1 MNYFSSLLTAFC
13 SACVIIGLLFLI
25 SPDGAMS
32 KSVKYVLGLVFLLTI
47 VTATGLSVKT
57 PQFDFSFEEEESL
70 QSSDALDKANAEYI
84 FALALENAGVEFS
97 EITVCTDKL
106 DNGRIVI
113 NKVIIR
119 SDCERERILSV
130 LGDTTGYEVEIIN
143 E

>member
-32 KSVKYVLGLVFLLTI
+32 KSVRYILGLVFLLSI

-57 PQFDFSFEEEESL
+57 PQFDFTFEEETI
-70 QSSDALDKANAEYI
+70 QSSDDLDNANAEYI
-84 FALALENAGVEFS
+84 FKSALKNAGIEFS

>member
-1 MNYFSSLLTAFC
+1 M
-13 SACVIIGLLFLI
+13 I
-25 SPDGAMS
+25 SPDGVMS
-32 KSVKYVLGLVFLLTI
+32 KSVRYILGLVFLLSI

-57 PQFDFSFEEEESL
+57 PQFNFTFEEETI
-70 QSSDALDKANAEYI
+70 QSSDDLDNANAEYI
-84 FALALENAGVEFS
+84 FKSALKNAGIEFS

-106 DNGRIVI
+106 DNGRRVI

-130 LGDTTGYEVEIIN
+130 LGNTTGYEVEIIN